1 VVIYKTTN
9 LINGKIY
16 IGQLAREDPNYLGSG
31 EILKKAIK
39 KYGKENF
46 TRETIAYCNS
56 KDELDSLEIFYIK
69 IYNSKDPN
77 GYNLTGGG
85 GGTVGFHKPAWNK
98 GKKVFFSE
106 ETLRKFS
113 ELAKRRKNNLGRKF
127 TEEHKKKMSESH
139 LGQPG
144 YWTGKKRPEAS
155 VWMEKGKIG
164 KPGPWAGK
172 KRPTLWIDNP
182 PPLLGKHRS
191 EETKRKISE
200 KLKGRPPWNKGKK
213 SNEDQY

>member
-9 LINGKIY
+9 LINNKIY
-16 IGQLAREDPNYLGSG
+16 IGQLSRNDSNYLGSG
-31 EILKKAIK
+31 EILKKSIK
-39 KYGKENF
+39 KYGKKNF
-46 TRETIAYCNS
+46 TRETIAYCNT
-56 KDELDSLEIFYIK
+56 KDELDFLEKFFIEF
-69 IYNSKDPN
+69 YNSKDPN
-77 GYNLTGGG
+77 GYNLAGGG
-85 GGTVGFHKPAWNK
+85 GGTIGVKHTAWNK
-98 GKKVFFSE
+98 GLRGIYSE
-106 ETLRKFS
+106 DVIKRLSEAAKGRKP
-113 ELAKRRKNNLGRKF
+113 NLGKKF
-127 TEEHKKKMSESH
+127 TEEHKRNLRDAH
-139 LGQPG
+139 LGQRG

-213 SNEDQY
+213 SNEDQH